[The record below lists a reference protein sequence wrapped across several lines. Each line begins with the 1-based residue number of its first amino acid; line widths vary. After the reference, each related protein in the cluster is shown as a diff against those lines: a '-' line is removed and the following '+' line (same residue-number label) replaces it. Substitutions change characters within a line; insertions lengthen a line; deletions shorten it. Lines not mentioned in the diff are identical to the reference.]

1 MADDPQHSLC
11 RSWSLSDRDVD
22 VSVPPRRLW
31 LRMLSLRLVLL
42 AISRVPASSLHILL
56 TECRSLLSTFTG
68 LARDVALSASFHAV
82 PAYEWL
88 RSPARM
94 PHLKR

>member
-1 MADDPQHSLC
+1 M
-11 RSWSLSDRDVD
+11 SDRGVD
-22 VSVPPRRLW
+22 VAVPPRRFW

-42 AISRVPASSLHILL
+42 TFSRLPVSSLHLLL

-68 LARDVALSASFHAV
+68 LARDVALAASFHAV